1 MKGMTWRRNSELK
14 WKEKSTIERSP
25 YVEKQNEDKIRFAK
39 EVEVFVAKHPEFA
52 EKYEKKKRKKGSP
65 TGNEN
70 PNKKSKSGNNGS
82 SSSSGKDKGND
93 DNNKYHMDQFAR
105 MQDSNDVSMVDQ
117 NKILEASGKGTSII
131 KATMQT

>member
-1 MKGMTWRRNSELK
+1 MISNK
-14 WKEKSTIERSP
+14 WKEKSTIERSA

-65 TGNEN
+65 TGNGN

-82 SSSSGKDKGND
+82 SSSSESLSDE
-93 DNNKYHMDQFAR
+93 
-105 MQDSNDVSMVDQ
+105 SVSTPPLPSALPSDPPS
-117 NKILEASGKGTSII
+117 ATSA
-131 KATMQT
+131 ATCQAP